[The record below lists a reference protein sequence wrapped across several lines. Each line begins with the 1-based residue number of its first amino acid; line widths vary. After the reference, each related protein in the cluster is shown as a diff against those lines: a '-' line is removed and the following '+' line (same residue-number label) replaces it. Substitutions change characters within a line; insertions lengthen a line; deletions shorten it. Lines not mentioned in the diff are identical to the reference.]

1 MAAPAKLLYEDVSD
15 DSVRSRAEA
24 AASLRA
30 SCSPPPG
37 GGCGLPIPFGIDAV
51 RPAATRAFLGPKPA
65 KRTHAC
71 QSCGLLRYYATFR
84 GAACEGCTRAI
95 RELRAFAAESCGPPR
110 SRANRFS
117 GRSLR
122 SARVDRC
129 GPPLREASARRTDVR
144 FMFRTQLA
152 KHTQRAAAARQWL
165 RHRNR
170 ARRPNTLFRT
180 ATALFDSATTDS
192 EEYLLHLSV
201 ETNR

>member
-1 MAAPAKLLYEDVSD
+1 MAAPAKLLYEDVGRFSPQPSGGGSEPSGEVQPSARGRLRAAD
-15 DSVRSRAEA
+15 PFRDRCRSACRDTCFSRAEA
-24 AASLRA
+24 CEAHACL
-30 SCSPPPG
+30 
-37 GGCGLPIPFGIDAV
+37 
-51 RPAATRAFLGPKPA
+51 PKP
-65 KRTHAC
+65 
-71 QSCGLLRYYATFR
+71 
-84 GAACEGCTRAI
+84 
-95 RELRAFAAESCGPPR
+95 RAFAAESCGPPR
-110 SRANRFS
+110 YRANRFS

-129 GPPLREASARRTDVR
+129 GPPLREASARRTNVR

-152 KHTQRAAAARQWL
+152 KHTQRAASARQWL

-170 ARRPNTLFRT
+170 ARRPNTLFRA